1 MKIVHLE
8 PLHMV
13 STPKNNRKE
22 QKMNN
27 KAFTVVELLASFTIT
42 MIILIFLLE
51 ILLEV
56 KNIYYNS
63 EVKTAVYN
71 KNAIAASAINKRLN
85 QYYIVNVLT
94 DENLVKSYCTDAPEN
109 AENIAIGTIPSVA
122 MNNLNTEPA
131 YFFISLKTNDTSA
144 PEISV
149 RGCDNSPSGF
159 EDITIKLP
167 ENTSITQVQN
177 EPIITVNKAFEGNG
191 KRDSYIKITYNVV
204 SNKLSENI
212 GFNYIYTFS
221 SQ

>member
-1 MKIVHLE
+1 
-8 PLHMV
+8 
-13 STPKNNRKE
+13 
-22 QKMNN
+22 MNN

-42 MIILIFLLE
+42 MIILVFLLE
-51 ILLEV
+51 ILLEI
-56 KNIYYNS
+56 KNIYYSS
-63 EVKTAVYN
+63 EIKTAVYN

-94 DENLVKSYCTDAPEN
+94 DENLIKSYCSDAPEN
-109 AENIAIGTIPSVA
+109 TQNIAVGTIPNIA
-122 MNNLNTEPA
+122 MNNINSEPA
-131 YFFISLKTNDTSA
+131 YFFISLKTNDTST

-149 RGCDNSPSGF
+149 RGCDNSTSGF

-167 ENTSITQVQN
+167 ENTSIVSAKN
-177 EPIITVNKAFEGNG
+177 EDIITVNNAFAGNG
-191 KRDSYIKITYNVV
+191 KRDSYIKITYDVS

>member
-1 MKIVHLE
+1 
-8 PLHMV
+8 
-13 STPKNNRKE
+13 
-22 QKMNN
+22 MNN

-42 MIILIFLLE
+42 MIILMFLLE
-51 ILLEV
+51 ILLEI
-56 KNIYYNS
+56 KNIYYSS
-63 EVKTAVYN
+63 EIKTAVYN

-94 DENLVKSYCTDAPEN
+94 DENLIKSYCSDVPEN
-109 AENIAIGTIPSVA
+109 AQNIAVGTIPNIA
-122 MNNLNTEPA
+122 MNNINSEPA
-131 YFFISLKTNDTSA
+131 YFFISLKTNDTST

-167 ENTSITQVQN
+167 ENTSIVPAKN
-177 EPIITVNKAFEGNG
+177 EDIITVNNAFAGNG
-191 KRDSYIKITYNVV
+191 KRDSYIKITYDVS

>member
-1 MKIVHLE
+1 
-8 PLHMV
+8 
-13 STPKNNRKE
+13 
-22 QKMNN
+22 MNN

-42 MIILIFLLE
+42 MIILVFLLE
-51 ILLEV
+51 ILLEI
-56 KNIYYNS
+56 KNIYYSS
-63 EVKTAVYN
+63 EIKTAVYN

-94 DENLVKSYCTDAPEN
+94 DENLIKSYCSDAPEN
-109 AENIAIGTIPSVA
+109 AQNIAVGTIPNIT
-122 MNNLNTEPA
+122 MNNINSEPA
-131 YFFISLKTNDTSA
+131 YFFISLKTNDTST

-167 ENTSITQVQN
+167 ENTSIVPAKN
-177 EPIITVNKAFEGNG
+177 EDVITVNNAFAGNG
-191 KRDSYIKITYNVV
+191 KRDSYIKITYDVS

>member
-1 MKIVHLE
+1 
-8 PLHMV
+8 
-13 STPKNNRKE
+13 
-22 QKMNN
+22 MNN

-42 MIILIFLLE
+42 MIILVFLLE
-51 ILLEV
+51 ILLEI
-56 KNIYYNS
+56 KNIYYSS
-63 EVKTAVYN
+63 EIKTAVYN
-71 KNAIAASAINKRLN
+71 KNAIVASAINKRLN

-94 DENLVKSYCTDAPEN
+94 DENLIKSYCSDAPEN
-109 AENIAIGTIPSVA
+109 AQSIAVGTIPNIA
-122 MNNLNTEPA
+122 MNNINSEPA
-131 YFFISLKTNDTSA
+131 YFFISLKTNDTST

-167 ENTSITQVQN
+167 ENTSIVPAKN
-177 EPIITVNKAFEGNG
+177 EDIITVNNAFAGNG
-191 KRDSYIKITYNVV
+191 KRDSYIKITYDVS

>member
-1 MKIVHLE
+1 
-8 PLHMV
+8 
-13 STPKNNRKE
+13 
-22 QKMNN
+22 MNN

-42 MIILIFLLE
+42 MIILVFLLE
-51 ILLEV
+51 ILLEI
-56 KNIYYNS
+56 KNIYYSS
-63 EVKTAVYN
+63 EIKTAVYN

-94 DENLVKSYCTDAPEN
+94 DENLIKSYCSDAPEN
-109 AENIAIGTIPSVA
+109 AQSIAVGTIPNIA
-122 MNNLNTEPA
+122 MNNINSEPA
-131 YFFISLKTNDTSA
+131 YFFISLKTNDTLT

-167 ENTSITQVQN
+167 ENTSIVPAKN
-177 EPIITVNKAFEGNG
+177 EDIITVNNAFAGNG
-191 KRDSYIKITYNVV
+191 KRDSYIKITYDVS

-221 SQ
+221 S

>member
-1 MKIVHLE
+1 
-8 PLHMV
+8 
-13 STPKNNRKE
+13 
-22 QKMNN
+22 MNN

-42 MIILIFLLE
+42 MIILVFLLE
-51 ILLEV
+51 ILLEI
-56 KNIYYNS
+56 KNIYYSS
-63 EVKTAVYN
+63 EIKTAVYN

-94 DENLVKSYCTDAPEN
+94 DENLIKSYCSDAPEN
-109 AENIAIGTIPSVA
+109 AQNIAVGTIPNIA
-122 MNNLNTEPA
+122 MNNINSEPA
-131 YFFISLKTNDTSA
+131 YFFISLKTNDTST

-167 ENTSITQVQN
+167 ENTSIVSAEN
-177 EPIITVNKAFEGNG
+177 EDIITVNNAFAGNG
-191 KRDSYIKITYNVV
+191 KRDSYIKITYDVS

>member
-1 MKIVHLE
+1 
-8 PLHMV
+8 
-13 STPKNNRKE
+13 
-22 QKMNN
+22 MNN

-42 MIILIFLLE
+42 MIILVFLLE
-51 ILLEV
+51 ILLEI
-56 KNIYYNS
+56 KNIYYSS
-63 EVKTAVYN
+63 EIKTAVYN

-94 DENLVKSYCTDAPEN
+94 DENLIKSYCSDAPEN
-109 AENIAIGTIPSVA
+109 AQNIAVGTIPNIT
-122 MNNLNTEPA
+122 MNNINSEPA
-131 YFFISLKTNDTSA
+131 YFFISLKTNDTST

-167 ENTSITQVQN
+167 ENTSIVPAKN
-177 EPIITVNKAFEGNG
+177 EDIITVNNAFAGNG
-191 KRDSYIKITYNVV
+191 KRDSYIKITYDVS

>member
-1 MKIVHLE
+1 
-8 PLHMV
+8 
-13 STPKNNRKE
+13 
-22 QKMNN
+22 MNN

-42 MIILIFLLE
+42 MIILVFLLE
-51 ILLEV
+51 ILLEI
-56 KNIYYNS
+56 KNIYYSS
-63 EVKTAVYN
+63 EIKTAVYN

-94 DENLVKSYCTDAPEN
+94 DENLIKSYCSDAPEN
-109 AENIAIGTIPSVA
+109 AQSIAVGTIPNIA
-122 MNNLNTEPA
+122 MNNINSEPA
-131 YFFISLKTNDTSA
+131 YFFISLKTNDTST

-167 ENTSITQVQN
+167 ENTSIVPAKN
-177 EPIITVNKAFEGNG
+177 EDIITVNNAFAGNG
-191 KRDSYIKITYNVV
+191 KRDSYIKITYDVS

>member
-1 MKIVHLE
+1 
-8 PLHMV
+8 
-13 STPKNNRKE
+13 
-22 QKMNN
+22 MNN

-42 MIILIFLLE
+42 MIILVFLLE
-51 ILLEV
+51 ILLEI
-56 KNIYYNS
+56 KNIYYSS
-63 EVKTAVYN
+63 EIKTAVYN

-94 DENLVKSYCTDAPEN
+94 DENLIKSYCSDAPEN
-109 AENIAIGTIPSVA
+109 AQSIAVGTIPNIA
-122 MNNLNTEPA
+122 MNNINSEPA
-131 YFFISLKTNDTSA
+131 YFFISLKTNDTLT

-167 ENTSITQVQN
+167 ENTSIVPAKN
-177 EPIITVNKAFEGNG
+177 EDVITVNNAFAGNG
-191 KRDSYIKITYNVV
+191 KRDSYIKITYDVS

>member
-1 MKIVHLE
+1 
-8 PLHMV
+8 
-13 STPKNNRKE
+13 
-22 QKMNN
+22 MNN

-56 KNIYYNS
+56 KNIYYSN
-63 EVKTAVYN
+63 EIKTAVYN

-94 DENLVKSYCTDAPEN
+94 DESLINSYCSDAPED
-109 AENIAIGTIPSVA
+109 AQNIAIGTVS
-122 MNNLNTEPA
+122 NTSMYNINGEPA
-131 YFFISLKTNDTSA
+131 YFFISLKTNDISN
-144 PEISV
+144 PEISI
-149 RGCDNSPSGF
+149 RGCDNSPTGF

-167 ENTSITQVQN
+167 ENTSIVPVTN
-177 EPIITVNKAFEGNG
+177 EDIITVTRSFVGNG
-191 KRDSYIKITYNVV
+191 KRDSYIKITYNVS
-204 SNKLSENI
+204 SNKLSEKI